1 VVRGTRRGYNLVGR
15 LSEESLVSAVTKDLL
30 ESFQKVLSDLRK
42 AIDEDVFW
50 SWDGRLQAAFV
61 VVHTGHSRVVND
73 ILARSFENRWDIES
87 IQKAPPYVREAVD
100 ALVGLRER
108 QFMYTAE
115 PDDGGRTLYGA
126 YWPWANGDLI
136 SIRVS
141 FLSTEN
147 DRLSQDEQTA
157 LLNRT
162 LESNH

>member
-1 VVRGTRRGYNLVGR
+1 MSVVTQ
-15 LSEESLVSAVTKDLL
+15 ELL

-61 VVHTGHSRVVND
+61 VVQTGQSRLVND

-87 IQKAPPYVREAVD
+87 IQKAPPHVREAVD

-108 QFMYTAE
+108 QFMYTAK
-115 PDDGGRTLYGA
+115 PDEGGRTIYGA
-126 YWPWANGDLI
+126 YWPWSNGDLI

-141 FLSTEN
+141 LLSTEN

-162 LESNH
+162 LLANH